1 MHFAYSDIKG
11 TFATFSDKSKAGYYN
26 QLKIVIIGESKYIKV
41 KLNNNKKIT
50 KTYTINY
57 ETGDKQVTKE
67 TYEVPVSE
75 LLISSPQKNHPYVT
89 AVKSL
94 NTAGSS
100 FSAVYINDENTKLIA
115 SVQAKKPDGSDF
127 TYSYADENGV
137 LQNYTESVKRIEFFI
152 VDKSDHSVKKSYW
165 VSR

>member
-11 TFATFSDKSKAGYYN
+11 TFATFSGKSKAGYYN
-26 QLKIVIIGESKYIKV
+26 QLKIVSNGESKYIKV

-57 ETGDKQVTKE
+57 ETGDKQVSKE

-75 LLISSPQKNHPYVT
+75 LLISSSQKNHPYVT

-94 NTAGSS
+94 NTAASS

-115 SVQAKKPDGSDF
+115 SVQAKKLDGSDF
-127 TYSYADENGV
+127 TYENGV

-152 VDKSDHSVKKSYW
+152 VDKSDHSVKKSY
-165 VSR
+165 